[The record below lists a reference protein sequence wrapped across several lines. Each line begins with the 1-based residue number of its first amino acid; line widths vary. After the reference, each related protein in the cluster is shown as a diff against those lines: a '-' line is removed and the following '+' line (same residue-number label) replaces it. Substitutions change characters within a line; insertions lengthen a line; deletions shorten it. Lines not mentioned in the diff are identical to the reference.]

1 MQAIEVGA
9 VFDGRTATGAA
20 VVLVDGTRIADVL
33 PRGSAPP
40 AGCDLQR
47 FPDATLLPGLVDAH
61 VHLCC
66 DSRPGALER
75 IPDHS
80 DAELAAVVEEALAAH
95 LAAGVSTVRDLGDR
109 EWAVL
114 DWRARRGSSAH
125 PTIVASG
132 PPLTSPGG
140 HCANMGGEV
149 AGVAALQEAVRER
162 ARRGADLVK
171 IMVSGGVNTPG
182 SDATRPQFSTA
193 EVRAVVEEARAVG
206 LPVTAHAHSV
216 ESIRAALAAGV
227 DGIEHCTFIT
237 ATGTEVPPDVV
248 VALRDGDATVCPT
261 LGFDPSV
268 TPPPAVLEMMRRTGL
283 TFADRARTVGEL
295 HRAGVRIVSGS
306 DAGINPG
313 KRHGVLPESVIEL
326 VSGGISAAD
335 ALASA
340 TALAAAACGLGDRKG
355 RIAPGFDADLLL
367 VAGDPLADITALR
380 RVEAVY
386 LAGARRYRASG
397 A

>member
-9 VFDGRTATGAA
+9 VFDGRVAIGGA

-33 PRGSAPP
+33 PRGSALP
-40 AGCDLQR
+40 AGCTRQR

-80 DAELAAVVEEALAAH
+80 DAELTAVIEEALAAH
-95 LAAGVSTVRDLGDR
+95 LAAGVTAVRDLGDR
-109 EWAVL
+109 RWAVL
-114 DWRARRGSSAH
+114 DWRARHRDDRTH
-125 PTIVASG
+125 PTVVASG

-149 AGVAALQEAVRER
+149 AGVAQLREAVRER

-182 SDATRPQFSTA
+182 SDATRPQFSTG
-193 EVRAVVEEARAVG
+193 EVRAVVDEARAVG

-227 DGIEHCTFIT
+227 DGIEHCTLIT

-248 VALRDGDATVCPT
+248 TGLRDRDTTVCPT
-261 LGFDPSV
+261 LGFAPGV
-268 TPPPAVLEMMRRTGL
+268 TPPPAVLEIMRRTGL
-283 TFADRARTVGEL
+283 SYGARARTVGEL

-326 VSGGISAAD
+326 VNGGMSAAD

-340 TALAAAACGLGDRKG
+340 TGLAAAACGLGDRMG
-355 RIAPGFDADLLL
+355 RVAPGFDADLLL
-367 VAGDPLADITALR
+367 VAGDPLADIAALR
-380 RVEAVY
+380 SVEAVY
-386 LAGARRYRASG
+386 LAGTRRV
-397 A
+397 